1 MKKTKH
7 TKTQRGDTGIIDT
20 DCMNQHCT
28 AANLLGFQDLKTL
41 MSTITNGSRCA
52 QIKGGNYSCKSEQVT
67 FPGLEEN
74 LSAFAP
80 TFFWEMG
87 GGVTLG
93 HTPQSSTDYFTF
105 KIK

>member
-1 MKKTKH
+1 
-7 TKTQRGDTGIIDT
+7 
-20 DCMNQHCT
+20 MNQHCT

-41 MSTITNGSRCA
+41 MSTITNGSGRA

-80 TFFWEMG
+80 TFFWVEG
-87 GGVTLG
+87 SPWAIPPNLPQITL
-93 HTPQSSTDYFTF
+93 PL
-105 KIK
+105 K